1 MCYWFLLLWLK
12 ITLSSFIGFIPHP
25 HPESEVPAAFTPF
38 IQFIWEKYYLVFE
51 RTNSTMLIGSTCVQA
66 FMFILIGRGKLAYLW
81 RHYTLF
87 LLLLG
92 QRHSNFRCFFFFLI
106 WTKLYV
112 VWNLASVVIAW
123 GMICSKW
130 NGRWYILMYYCS
142 TIFWVIFIIISITIL
157 AVLNTSGAV
166 WSKRVVH
173 RHFASGLPPL
183 LCLSSPCLTGSFCM
197 FLPTPCPFPPFHYV
211 KKHFSRM
218 SPPSVISC

>member
-1 MCYWFLLLWLK
+1 MEEWRHEKFIMITSWQKEINCTCYITNLNCITCNRYCLFVMCYWFLLLWLK

-92 QRHSNFRCFFFFLI
+92 QRHSNFRCFFFF
-106 WTKLYV
+106 
-112 VWNLASVVIAW
+112 
-123 GMICSKW
+123 
-130 NGRWYILMYYCS
+130 
-142 TIFWVIFIIISITIL
+142 
-157 AVLNTSGAV
+157 
-166 WSKRVVH
+166 
-173 RHFASGLPPL
+173 
-183 LCLSSPCLTGSFCM
+183 
-197 FLPTPCPFPPFHYV
+197 
-211 KKHFSRM
+211 
-218 SPPSVISC
+218 